1 MKAVYSQVMGRRM
14 YLRPV
19 HSLKHVVD
27 AQSSITAGTAESQ
40 NVIVSVDNPVLG
52 SPKEVENA
60 STVNSIYLNVSVY
73 ATTEAALANFY
84 MIVYKNPG
92 GSLSN
97 IAPNAVGV
105 SDQKKFVI
113 HQEMVML
120 GGSTTEIPVV
130 AFKGV
135 IKIPR
140 GYRRFGANDILTVRV
155 LAPGVNVDY
164 CVQCIY
170 KEYR

>member
-1 MKAVYSQVMGRRM
+1 MRHFRQS
-14 YLRPV
+14 LRPV

-27 AQSSITAGTAESQ
+27 VQSSITAGTAESQ
-40 NVIVSVDNPVLG
+40 NVVVSVDNPVLA

-60 STVNSIYLNVSVY
+60 CTVNSVYLNVSVY
-73 ATTEAALANFY
+73 ATSEAALANFY

-92 GSLSN
+92 GSLAN
-97 IAPNAVGV
+97 IVPNAVGV

-135 IKIPR
+135 ISIPR
-140 GYRRFGANDILTVRV
+140 GYRRFGANDLLVVRV